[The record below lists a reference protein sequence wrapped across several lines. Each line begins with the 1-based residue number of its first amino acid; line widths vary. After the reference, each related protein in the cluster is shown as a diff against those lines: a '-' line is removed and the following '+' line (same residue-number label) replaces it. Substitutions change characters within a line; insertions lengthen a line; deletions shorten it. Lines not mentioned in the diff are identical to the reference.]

1 MRGVIA
7 LLALALAGEPFAA
20 CGSGASSTHSSASAA
35 AKPSAAAS
43 TQLTRRRAL
52 AFANAVNLTASDVPP
67 FTPSSRNE
75 SSSPSEQRA
84 ERQLRRCAGPVA
96 SAHGLAEVSSKNFE
110 LQHDVLQLGVSS
122 EVNVAR
128 SSAEAAQNLA
138 ALRSAHV
145 RSCFSRY
152 LQELFKGPQFAGGP
166 VSPVSIQSGTP
177 PAPGTTGSFGWRAI
191 ATFTVQSIRVRVYL
205 DMLGFVDGPAQ
216 VTLFSSGVLRPFPAA
231 VQERLF
237 SLLLVR
243 AKAHRL

>member
-7 LLALALAGEPFAA
+7 LLALALAGQPLAA
-20 CGSGASSTHSSASAA
+20 CGSGASSTHTSALAAKSGPAASA
-35 AKPSAAAS
+35 
-43 TQLTRRRAL
+43 QLARRRAL

-67 FTPSSRNE
+67 FTPSSQNE
-75 SSSPSEQRA
+75 SSSRSEQQA

-96 SAHGLAEVSSKNFE
+96 SSRGLAEVSSKNFQ
-110 LQHDVLQLGVSS
+110 LKRDVLQLGVSS
-122 EVNVAR
+122 EVDVAA
-128 SSAEAAQNLA
+128 SSAQAAKNLA
-138 ALRSAHV
+138 AIRSAHV
-145 RSCFSRY
+145 RSCFSRF
-152 LQELFKGPQFAGGP
+152 LEELFKGPQFAGGA
-166 VSPVSIQSGTP
+166 VGPVSIESGTP

-191 ATFTVQSIRVRVYL
+191 AAFTVQGITVHLYL

-216 VTLFSSGVLRPFPAA
+216 VTLFSSGVLRPFPAT

>member
-7 LLALALAGEPFAA
+7 LLALALAGQPLAA
-20 CGSGASSTHSSASAA
+20 CGSGASSTHTSALG
-35 AKPSAAAS
+35 AKSGAAAS
-43 TQLTRRRAL
+43 AQLARRRAL

-67 FTPSSRNE
+67 FTPSSQNE
-75 SSSPSEQRA
+75 SSSRSEQQA

-96 SAHGLAEVSSKNFE
+96 SSRGLAEVSSKNFQ
-110 LQHDVLQLGVSS
+110 LKRDVLQLGVSS
-122 EVNVAR
+122 EVDVAS
-128 SSAEAAQNLA
+128 SSAQAAKNLA
-138 ALRSAHV
+138 AIRSAHV

-152 LQELFKGPQFAGGP
+152 LEELFKGPQFAGGA
-166 VSPVSIQSGTP
+166 VSPVSIESGTP

-191 ATFTVQSIRVRVYL
+191 AAFTVQGITVHLYL

>member
-7 LLALALAGEPFAA
+7 LVALALAGEALAA
-20 CGSGASSTHSSASAA
+20 CGSGARSTHPSASAA
-35 AKPSAAAS
+35 ARSTAAS
-43 TQLTRRRAL
+43 TQLARRRAL
-52 AFANAVNLTASDVPP
+52 AFANAVNLTAADVSP
-67 FTPSSRNE
+67 FTPSSQNE
-75 SSSPSEQRA
+75 SSSPSEQEA

-96 SAHGLAEVSSKNFE
+96 SARGLAEVSSKNFE
-110 LQHDVLQLGVSS
+110 LKRDVLQLGVSS
-122 EVNVAR
+122 EVDVAP
-128 SSAEAAQNLA
+128 SSAQAAQNLA
-138 ALRSAHV
+138 AIRSAHV

-152 LQELFKGPQFAGGP
+152 LEKLFKGPQFAGGA

-191 ATFTVQSIRVRVYL
+191 AAFTLQSITVHVYL

-216 VTLFSSGVLRPFPAA
+216 VTLFSSGVLRPFPAT

>member
-7 LLALALAGEPFAA
+7 LLALALAGEPLAA
-20 CGSGASSTHSSASAA
+20 CGSGASSTHTSARGAKSGPSASA
-35 AKPSAAAS
+35 
-43 TQLTRRRAL
+43 QLARRRAL

-67 FTPSSRNE
+67 FTASSQNE
-75 SSSPSEQRA
+75 SSSRSEQQA

-96 SAHGLAEVSSKNFE
+96 SSRGLAEVSSKNFQ
-110 LQHDVLQLGVSS
+110 LKRDVLQLGVSS
-122 EVNVAR
+122 EVDVAP
-128 SSAEAAQNLA
+128 SSAQAAKNLA
-138 ALRSAHV
+138 AIRSAHV

-152 LQELFKGPQFAGGP
+152 LEELFKGPQFAGGA
-166 VSPVSIQSGTP
+166 VSPVSIESGTP
-177 PAPGTTGSFGWRAI
+177 PAPGATGSFGWRAI
-191 ATFTVQSIRVRVYL
+191 AAFTVQGITVHLYL

>member
-7 LLALALAGEPFAA
+7 LLALALAGEPLSA
-20 CGSGASSTHSSASAA
+20 CGSGASSTHTSAPE
-35 AKPSAAAS
+35 AKSAAAS
-43 TQLTRRRAL
+43 AELARRRAL
-52 AFANAVNLTASDVPP
+52 AFANAVNLTASDVPR
-67 FTPSSRNE
+67 FTPSSQNE
-75 SSSPSEQRA
+75 SSSRSEQQA

-96 SAHGLAEVSSKNFE
+96 SSRGLAEVSSKNFQ
-110 LQHDVLQLGVSS
+110 LKRDVLQLGVSS
-122 EVNVAR
+122 EVDVAP
-128 SSAEAAQNLA
+128 SSAQAAKNLA
-138 ALRSAHV
+138 AIRSAHV

-152 LQELFKGPQFAGGP
+152 LEELFKGPQFAGGA
-166 VSPVSIQSGTP
+166 VGPVSIESGTP

-191 ATFTVQSIRVRVYL
+191 AAFTVQGITVHLYL

>member
-7 LLALALAGEPFAA
+7 LLALALAGEALAA
-20 CGSGASSTHSSASAA
+20 CGSGARSTHTSASAA
-35 AKPSAAAS
+35 ARSSAAAS
-43 TQLTRRRAL
+43 TQLARRRAL
-52 AFANAVNLTASDVPP
+52 AFANAVNLTASDVSP
-67 FTPSSRNE
+67 FTPSSQNE
-75 SSSPSEQRA
+75 GPSPSERQA

-96 SAHGLAEVSSKNFE
+96 SARGLAEVSSKNFE
-110 LQHDVLQLGVSS
+110 LKRDVLQLGVSS
-122 EVNVAR
+122 EVDVAP
-128 SSAEAAQNLA
+128 SSAQAAQNLA
-138 ALRSAHV
+138 AIRSAHV

-152 LQELFKGPQFAGGP
+152 LDDLFKGPQFAGGA

-191 ATFTVQSIRVRVYL
+191 AGFAVQGITIHVYL

-216 VTLFSSGVLRPFPAA
+216 VTLFSSGVLRPFPAT

>member
-7 LLALALAGEPFAA
+7 LLALALAGEPLAA
-20 CGSGASSTHSSASAA
+20 CGSGASSTHSGTEAQSG
-35 AKPSAAAS
+35 AAAS
-43 TQLTRRRAL
+43 TQLNRRRAL

-75 SSSPSEQRA
+75 SSSPSEQQA

-122 EVNVAR
+122 EVDVAR
-128 SSAEAAQNLA
+128 SSAAAAQNLA

-152 LQELFKGPQFAGGP
+152 LQDLFKGPQFAGGP

-191 ATFTVQSIRVRVYL
+191 AAFTVQSIRVHLYL

-231 VQERLF
+231 LQERLF
-237 SLLLVR
+237 SLMLAR
-243 AKAHRL
+243 AKAQRL

>member
-7 LLALALAGEPFAA
+7 LLALALAGEALAA
-20 CGSGASSTHSSASAA
+20 CGSGASSTRPSGSPAARSSAS
-35 AKPSAAAS
+35 AS

-52 AFANAVNLTASDVPP
+52 AFANAVNLTASDVPF
-67 FTPSSRNE
+67 FTPSSRSE
-75 SSSPSEQRA
+75 SSSPSEQQA
-84 ERQLRRCAGPVA
+84 ERQLRRCIGPA
-96 SAHGLAEVSSKNFE
+96 APARGLAEVSSKNFQ
-110 LQHDVLQLGVSS
+110 LKRDVLQLGVSS
-122 EVNVAR
+122 EVDVAS
-128 SSAEAAQNLA
+128 SSAQAAKNLA
-138 ALRSAHV
+138 AIRSAHV

-152 LQELFKGPQFAGGP
+152 LGELFKGPQFAGGA

-191 ATFTVQSIRVRVYL
+191 AAFTVQSIKVHLYL

-237 SLLLVR
+237 SLLLAR

>member
-1 MRGVIA
+1 VRGVIA
-7 LLALALAGEPFAA
+7 LLALALAGEPLAA

-35 AKPSAAAS
+35 AKPGAAAS
-43 TQLTRRRAL
+43 RQLTRRQAL

-67 FTPSSRNE
+67 FTSSSRNE
-75 SSSPSEQRA
+75 NSSPSERQA

-96 SAHGLAEVSSKNFE
+96 SARGLAEVSSKSFE
-110 LQHDVLQLGVSS
+110 LKRDVLQLGVSS
-122 EVNVAR
+122 EVDVAR
-128 SSAEAAQNLA
+128 SSAQAAQNLA

-152 LQELFKGPQFAGGP
+152 LEQLFKGPQFAGGA
-166 VSPVSIQSGTP
+166 VSPVSIESGTP
-177 PAPGTTGSFGWRAI
+177 PAPGTTGSYGWRAI
-191 ATFTVQSIRVRVYL
+191 AAFTVQGIRVQVYL

-216 VTLFSSGVLRPFPAA
+216 VTLFSYGVLRPFPAA

>member
-7 LLALALAGEPFAA
+7 LLALALAGEPLAA
-20 CGSGASSTHSSASAA
+20 CGSGASSTHSRPLG
-35 AKPSAAAS
+35 AKSGAAAS
-43 TQLTRRRAL
+43 AQLARRRAL

-67 FTPSSRNE
+67 FTASSQNE
-75 SSSPSEQRA
+75 SSSRSEQQA

-96 SAHGLAEVSSKNFE
+96 SARGLAEVSSKNFQ
-110 LQHDVLQLGVSS
+110 LKHDVLQLSVSS
-122 EVNVAR
+122 EVDVAP
-128 SSAEAAQNLA
+128 SSAQAAQNLA
-138 ALRSAHV
+138 AIRSAHV

-152 LQELFKGPQFAGGP
+152 LEELFKGPQFAGGA
-166 VSPVSIQSGTP
+166 VSPVSIESGTP

-191 ATFTVQSIRVRVYL
+191 AAFTVQGVTVHLYL

>member
-7 LLALALAGEPFAA
+7 LLALALAGEPLAA
-20 CGSGASSTHSSASAA
+20 CGSGASSTHTSALE
-35 AKPSAAAS
+35 AKSGAAAS
-43 TQLTRRRAL
+43 AQLARRRAL
-52 AFANAVNLTASDVPP
+52 AFASAVNLTASDVPP
-67 FTPSSRNE
+67 FTPSSQNE
-75 SSSPSEQRA
+75 SSSRSEQQA

-96 SAHGLAEVSSKNFE
+96 SARGLAEVSSKNFQ
-110 LQHDVLQLGVSS
+110 LKRDVLQLGVSS
-122 EVNVAR
+122 EVDVAP
-128 SSAEAAQNLA
+128 SSAQAAKNLA
-138 ALRSAHV
+138 AIRSAHV

-152 LQELFKGPQFAGGP
+152 LGGLFKGPQFAGGA
-166 VSPVSIQSGTP
+166 VSPVSIESGTP
-177 PAPGTTGSFGWRAI
+177 PAPGTTGSFGWRAV
-191 ATFTVQSIRVRVYL
+191 AAFTVQGVTVHLYL

>member
-7 LLALALAGEPFAA
+7 LLALALAGEPLAA
-20 CGSGASSTHSSASAA
+20 CGSGASSTHTRPLG
-35 AKPSAAAS
+35 AKSGAAAS
-43 TQLTRRRAL
+43 AQLARRRAL

-67 FTPSSRNE
+67 FTASSQNE
-75 SSSPSEQRA
+75 SSSRSEQQA

-96 SAHGLAEVSSKNFE
+96 SSRGLAEVSSKNFQ
-110 LQHDVLQLGVSS
+110 LKRDVLQLGVSS
-122 EVNVAR
+122 EVDVAP
-128 SSAEAAQNLA
+128 SSAQAAKNLA
-138 ALRSAHV
+138 AIRSAHV

-152 LQELFKGPQFAGGP
+152 LEELFKGPQFAGGA
-166 VSPVSIQSGTP
+166 VSPVSIESGTP

-191 ATFTVQSIRVRVYL
+191 AAFTVQGITVHLYL

>member
-1 MRGVIA
+1 MRGGIA
-7 LLALALAGEPFAA
+7 LLALAVAGEAFAA
-20 CGSGASSTHSSASAA
+20 CGSGASSTHSSTPAA
-35 AKPSAAAS
+35 ARSSAAAS
-43 TQLTRRRAL
+43 TQLARRRAL

-67 FTPSSRNE
+67 FTPSSQNE
-75 SSSPSEQRA
+75 SSSPSEQQA

-96 SAHGLAEVSSKNFE
+96 SARGLAEVSSKNFQ
-110 LQHDVLQLGVSS
+110 LKHDVLQLSVSS
-122 EVNVAR
+122 EVDVAP
-128 SSAEAAQNLA
+128 SSAQAAQNLA
-138 ALRSAHV
+138 AIRSAHV

-152 LQELFKGPQFAGGP
+152 LEELFKGPQFAGGA
-166 VSPVSIQSGTP
+166 VSPVSIQAGTP

-191 ATFTVQSIRVRVYL
+191 AAFTVQSIRVHLYL

>member
-7 LLALALAGEPFAA
+7 LLALALAGQPLAA
-20 CGSGASSTHSSASAA
+20 CGSGASSTHTSALG
-35 AKPSAAAS
+35 AKSGAAAS
-43 TQLTRRRAL
+43 AQLARRRAL

-67 FTPSSRNE
+67 FTPSSQNE
-75 SSSPSEQRA
+75 SSSRSEQQA

-96 SAHGLAEVSSKNFE
+96 SSRGLAEVSSKNFQ
-110 LQHDVLQLGVSS
+110 LKRDVLQLGVSS
-122 EVNVAR
+122 EVDVAS
-128 SSAEAAQNLA
+128 SSAQAAKNLA
-138 ALRSAHV
+138 AIRSAHV

-152 LQELFKGPQFAGGP
+152 LEELFKGPQFAGGA
-166 VSPVSIQSGTP
+166 VGPVSIESGTP

-191 ATFTVQSIRVRVYL
+191 AAFTVQGITVHLYL